1 MPVLEAIL
9 HLEENMSELSTCIKA
24 VTTTATQLKT
34 YSDRLKK
41 AQSEYDQA
49 RELFRVTM
57 ESLRDLVV
65 SQ

>member
-9 HLEENMSELSTCIKA
+9 HLEENMSELSNCIKA